1 MINRAT
7 TIAELNEIET
17 GFRDVVSTDQQK
29 EYIIENIQARKN
41 VLMQESDKLFVRYK
55 NRIENAESQEQL
67 NSIRRDLR
75 TANSRDSEPRLTDE
89 HFSALMNKSSI
100 RYNNVEEIENED
112 DYVSFANDI
121 KNTKST
127 DLLDYLYN
135 RLYDDK
141 SFKNREH
148 SKLAFLIS
156 DKRRELEGVDSGANT
171 AE

>member
-127 DLLDYLYN
+127 DLLAYLYN

-141 SFKNREH
+141 SFKNR
-148 SKLAFLIS
+148 
-156 DKRRELEGVDSGANT
+156 
-171 AE
+171 